1 MSMQDTVGDMLT
13 RIRNAQM
20 ANKVSV
26 TMPSSKLRKSIAD
39 LLVSEGYVA
48 SAVVTEEE
56 NNKATLTIELKY
68 FEGRAVIE
76 TIQRYSRP
84 GLRQF
89 RGKDDIPTVK
99 QGMGVAIVSTSQG
112 IMSDRAARAA
122 GIGGEIVAFV
132 A

>member
-26 TMPSSKLRKSIAD
+26 AMPNSKLRKSIAD

-56 NNKATLTIELKY
+56 NNKATLSIELKY

-76 TIQRYSRP
+76 TIQRFSRP

-89 RGKDDIPTVK
+89 RGKDEIPTVK

>member
-26 TMPSSKLRKSIAD
+26 AMPSSKLRKSIAD

-48 SAVVTEEE
+48 SAVVTEEA
-56 NNKATLTIELKY
+56 NNKATLSIELKY

-76 TIQRYSRP
+76 TIQRFSRP

-89 RGKDDIPTVK
+89 RGKDAIPTVE

>member
-26 TMPSSKLRKSIAD
+26 AMPSSKLRKSIAD

-48 SAVVTEEE
+48 SAVVTEQE

-68 FEGRAVIE
+68 FEGRAV
-76 TIQRYSRP
+76 
-84 GLRQF
+84 
-89 RGKDDIPTVK
+89 
-99 QGMGVAIVSTSQG
+99 
-112 IMSDRAARAA
+112 
-122 GIGGEIVAFV
+122 
-132 A
+132 

>member
-26 TMPSSKLRKSIAD
+26 AMPSSKLRKSIAD

-89 RGKDDIPTVK
+89 RGKDEIPTVK

>member
-26 TMPSSKLRKSIAD
+26 AMPSSKLRKSIAD

-48 SAVVTEEE
+48 SAVVTEQE
-56 NNKATLTIELKY
+56 NNKATLTSELKY

-89 RGKDDIPTVK
+89 RGKDEIPTVK

>member
-1 MSMQDTVGDMLT
+1 MLT

-26 TMPSSKLRKSIAD
+26 AMPSSKLRKSIAD

-48 SAVVTEEE
+48 SAEVQAED

-68 FEGRAVIE
+68 FEGKAVIE

-89 RGKDDIPTVK
+89 RGKDAIPTVK

>member
-1 MSMQDTVGDMLT
+1 MQDTVGDMLT

-26 TMPSSKLRKSIAD
+26 AMPSSKLRKSIAD

-48 SAVVTEEE
+48 SAVVTEEA
-56 NNKATLTIELKY
+56 NNKATLSIELKY

-76 TIQRYSRP
+76 TIQRFSRP

-89 RGKDDIPTVK
+89 RGKDAIPTVM

>member
-26 TMPSSKLRKSIAD
+26 AMPSSKLRKSIAD

-48 SAVVTEEE
+48 SAEVSEEA

-68 FEGRAVIE
+68 FEGRPVID

-89 RGKDDIPTVK
+89 RGKDNIPTVK

>member
-26 TMPSSKLRKSIAD
+26 AMPNSKLRKSIAD

-48 SAVVTEEE
+48 SAEVKAED
-56 NNKATLTIELKY
+56 NNKATLSIELKY
-68 FEGRAVIE
+68 FEGKAVIE

>member
-1 MSMQDTVGDMLT
+1 MSMQDTVADMLT

-26 TMPSSKLRKSIAD
+26 DMPSSNLRKSIAD
-39 LLVSEGYVA
+39 LLVSEGFVTSA
-48 SAVVTEEE
+48 SVTEED
-56 NNKATLTIELKY
+56 NNKATLSIELKY
-68 FEGRAVIE
+68 YQGKPVIE
-76 TIQRYSRP
+76 SIKRYSRP
-84 GLRQF
+84 GLRQY
-89 RGKDDIPTVK
+89 RGKDAIPTVK

-122 GIGGEIVAFV
+122 GIGGEIIAFV

>member
-26 TMPSSKLRKSIAD
+26 AMPSSKLRKSIAD

-48 SAVVTEEE
+48 SAEVSEEA
-56 NNKATLTIELKY
+56 NNKATLAIELKY
-68 FEGRAVIE
+68 FEGRPVID

-89 RGKDDIPTVK
+89 CGKDNIPTVK

>member
-1 MSMQDTVGDMLT
+1 
-13 RIRNAQM
+13 M

-26 TMPSSKLRKSIAD
+26 AMPSSKLRKSIAD

-48 SAVVTEEE
+48 SAEVSEEA

-68 FEGRAVIE
+68 FEGKAVIE

-84 GLRQF
+84 GLRQH
-89 RGKDDIPTVK
+89 RGKDNIPTVK

>member
-26 TMPSSKLRKSIAD
+26 AMPSSKLRKSIAD

-48 SAVVTEEE
+48 SAVVTEQE

-68 FEGRAVIE
+68 FR
-76 TIQRYSRP
+76 
-84 GLRQF
+84 RQS
-89 RGKDDIPTVK
+89 GY
-99 QGMGVAIVSTSQG
+99 
-112 IMSDRAARAA
+112 
-122 GIGGEIVAFV
+122 
-132 A
+132 

>member
-26 TMPSSKLRKSIAD
+26 AMPSSKLRKSIAD
-39 LLVSEGYVA
+39 LLLSEGYVA
-48 SAVVTEEE
+48 RAVVTEQE

-89 RGKDDIPTVK
+89 RGKDEIPTVK

>member
-26 TMPSSKLRKSIAD
+26 AMPSSKLRKSIAD

-48 SAVVTEEE
+48 SAVVAEEE

-89 RGKDDIPTVK
+89 RGKDAIPLC
-99 QGMGVAIVSTSQG
+99 
-112 IMSDRAARAA
+112 
-122 GIGGEIVAFV
+122 
-132 A
+132 